1 VTVERLCH
9 LNNRGEKKCHGQI
22 LAEIY
27 DLITELTVDV
37 AVFVREKGFSRFPH
51 ETQALF
57 KVVGVS
63 DLAAWKAYGTEF
75 VEIAPTTVKKLLT
88 GSGKAN
94 KDEVAAALDKYIGEQ
109 QFEADDE
116 SDAAAVGIAWLIRN
130 SYIKTEEGREQN

>member
-1 VTVERLCH
+1 MTIERLCH

-27 DLITELTVDV
+27 ELITELAVDI

-57 KVVGVS
+57 KVVGIA
-63 DLAAWKAYGTEF
+63 DLAAWRTCRTEF

-88 GSGKAN
+88 GSGKAG
-94 KDEVAAALDKYIGEQ
+94 KDEVAAALEQ
-109 QFEADDE
+109 YLGKQTYATDDE
-116 SDAAAVGIAWLIRN
+116 SDAIAVGIAWLKRQKI
-130 SYIKTEEGREQN
+130 I